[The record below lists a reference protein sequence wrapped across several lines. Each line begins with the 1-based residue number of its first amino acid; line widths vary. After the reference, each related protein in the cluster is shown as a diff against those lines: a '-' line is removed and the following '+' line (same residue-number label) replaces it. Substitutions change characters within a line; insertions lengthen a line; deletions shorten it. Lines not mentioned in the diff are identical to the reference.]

1 MAVELSCFIAGQR
14 TGQELLRLERR
25 VNCTDSRSSGGVTIY
40 RDPLLLVFRAGE

>member
-25 VNCTDSRSSGGVTIY
+25 VNCTDSRSSGG
-40 RDPLLLVFRAGE
+40 